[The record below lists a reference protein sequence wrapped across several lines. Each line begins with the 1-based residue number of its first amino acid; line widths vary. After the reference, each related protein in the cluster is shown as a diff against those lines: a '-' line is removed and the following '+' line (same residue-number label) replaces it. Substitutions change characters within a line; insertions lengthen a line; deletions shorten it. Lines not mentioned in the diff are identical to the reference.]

1 VDAALHRVNRL
12 LVRRADAIVA
22 LGESMSAR
30 LERSKGAD
38 PRKIRVI
45 HNWAD
50 CSALV
55 PVPRDNAFSRAHG
68 LGDKFVV
75 MHSGNVGLS
84 QNLDTLLDAAALL
97 RAERGIV
104 FVIVGDGAKRPGLE
118 ARAAAERLDN
128 VRFLPFQPKCSLSES
143 FGSADVFVVSLKRG
157 LAGCIVPSK
166 LYGILAAGRPYIAAV
181 EETCEV
187 ARLATSTRSGLL
199 AAPGDPRALADRI
212 LELYRN
218 PLLAVAMG
226 DSARTAGLEFD
237 RPRQVARYDQLLRQ
251 VAGVTAGVPAP
262 APVIER

>member
-1 VDAALHRVNRL
+1 
-12 LVRRADAIVA
+12 
-22 LGESMSAR
+22 
-30 LERSKGAD
+30 
-38 PRKIRVI
+38 
-45 HNWAD
+45 
-50 CSALV
+50 
-55 PVPRDNAFSRAHG
+55 VPRDNAFSRAHR

-181 EETCEV
+181 EETCE
-187 ARLATSTRSGLL
+187 
-199 AAPGDPRALADRI
+199 LADRI

-262 APVIER
+262 APVIERSS